1 MKEKIKNKLKQEE
14 KMKKNGIKKWEKRR
28 KMGNKSRQRKEI
40 KEKKK

>member
-1 MKEKIKNKLKQEE
+1 MKEKIKNKLKYEE
-14 KMKKNGIKKWEKRR
+14 KMKKMELKKWEKKR

>member
-1 MKEKIKNKLKQEE
+1 MKEKIKNKLKYEE
-14 KMKKNGIKKWEKRR
+14 KMKKMELKKWEKRR

>member
-1 MKEKIKNKLKQEE
+1 MKEKIKIKLKNEE